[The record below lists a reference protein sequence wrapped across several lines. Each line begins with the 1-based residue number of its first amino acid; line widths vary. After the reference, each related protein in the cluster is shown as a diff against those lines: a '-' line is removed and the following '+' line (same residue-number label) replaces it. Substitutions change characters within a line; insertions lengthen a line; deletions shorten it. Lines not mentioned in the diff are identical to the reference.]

1 MTARGDAPPDRG
13 ADLIPPDLCA
23 ETVPPDLRAELVE
36 RELVRV
42 VAVLGRP
49 LTVVALTA
57 STNDDARRAALAGAP
72 HGATFLA
79 DAQTAGRG
87 RGGHRW
93 HSPPGENLY
102 LSMVLRLAVSPA
114 AVAPVTLVVG
124 LAVAR
129 AVERRCSSPAWL
141 KWPNDVQID
150 GKKIAGVLVE
160 GQIRGDHVQS
170 LIVGVGVNVRTE
182 RFPDDFAAHAT
193 SLRALSSPDL
203 DRAPLAAEVIREIG
217 DATDLFVR
225 SGLGPFLDELSRRDA
240 LLGRQVEVAGVRGVG
255 AGIDPE
261 GRLLVRGEGG
271 VIHRVVSG
279 EVHAEG

>member
-1 MTARGDAPPDRG
+1 VTARGDAPPERG
-13 ADLIPPDLCA
+13 ADLIPPDL
-23 ETVPPDLRAELVE
+23 RADLVE

-42 VAVLGRP
+42 GAALGRP

-102 LSMVLRLAVSPA
+102 LSMVLRLAVSPV

-124 LAVAR
+124 VAVAR
-129 AVERRCSSPAWL
+129 AIERRCSTPARL

-160 GQIRGDHVQS
+160 GQIRGDHLQS

-193 SLRALSSPDL
+193 SLRALASPDL
-203 DRAPLAAEVIREIG
+203 DRASLAAEVIG
-217 DATDLFVR
+217 GVGGATDLFVR

-240 LLGRQVEVAGVRGVG
+240 LLGRPVEVGSARGVG

-261 GRLLVRGEGG
+261 GRLLVRGEDG
-271 VIHRVVSG
+271 VIQRVVSG
-279 EVHAEG
+279 EVRAEG